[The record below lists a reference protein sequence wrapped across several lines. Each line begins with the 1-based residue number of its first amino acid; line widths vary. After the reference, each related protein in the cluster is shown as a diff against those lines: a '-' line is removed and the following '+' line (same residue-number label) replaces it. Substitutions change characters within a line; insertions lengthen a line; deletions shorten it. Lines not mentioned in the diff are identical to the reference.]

1 MSARVPVA
9 HLIHTI
15 AYGGVETALINWV
28 KRIPDDGFE
37 PHLICFANPGE
48 TERPFVDA
56 ANAAGLR
63 VLRIPWHRGKPVWR
77 SARALKRILEEHRI
91 RILHCHNTYAMLVG
105 LVAARLTR
113 VLTTTTLYVW
123 GDFGWKRGLM
133 QWMDR
138 AMLPWFD
145 TITAHCEE
153 TRRKTIE
160 MGYKPED
167 VHLLVCGFDAKPVT
181 TTAEE
186 RRARRAELGAADSD
200 MVLINVARFYP
211 EKAHEVLLEGFR
223 LMREKEPRLKLWLLG
238 VGPDEGRVRALS
250 AALGLDESVRFLG
263 FRSDLE
269 YVLSLADIMVHPS
282 HMEGVPLAVLSGLAA
297 GLPVVAT
304 AVGGLPEVVRSGESG
319 ILIPPGQP
327 ETLASAALGLVSD
340 EARRRNLGER
350 ARRFIEEEYSLD
362 AAARRVTTLYKEML
376 A

>member
-1 MSARVPVA
+1 MSARVPIA

-28 KRIPDDGFE
+28 KRIPNDGFDA
-37 PHLICFANPGE
+37 HLICFANPGE
-48 TERPFVDA
+48 TERPFVEA
-56 ANAAGLR
+56 ANAAGLN

-77 SARALKRILEEHRI
+77 SARALKRIIEEHRI

-123 GDFGWKRGLM
+123 GDFGWKRGLL

-181 TTAEE
+181 TAAEE
-186 RRARRAELGAADSD
+186 RRARRAELGASDSD

-238 VGPDEGRVRALS
+238 VGPDEGRVRALA
-250 AALGLDESVRFLG
+250 AALGLDDGVRFLG

-269 YVLSLADIMVHPS
+269 HVLSLADIMVHPS

-304 AVGGLPEVVRSGESG
+304 AVGGLPEVVRDGESG

-327 ETLASAALGLVSD
+327 ETLASVVLDLAAD
-340 EARRRNLGER
+340 EARRRSLGAR

>member
-1 MSARVPVA
+1 MSARVPIA

-56 ANAAGLR
+56 ANAAGLK

-77 SARALKRILEEHRI
+77 SAKALKKILEEHRI

-167 VHLLVCGFDAKPVT
+167 VHLLVCGFDAKPVA

-186 RRARRAELGAADSD
+186 RRARRAELGALDSD

-223 LMREKEPRLKLWLLG
+223 IMRVKEPRLKLWLLG

-250 AALGLDESVRFLG
+250 AGLGLDDSVRFLG

-269 YVLSLADIMVHPS
+269 HVLSLADIMVHPS

-304 AVGGLPEVVRSGESG
+304 AVGGLPEVVRNGESG

-327 ETLASAALGLVSD
+327 ETLASAVLGLVAD
-340 EARRRNLGER
+340 EAQRSNLGAR

-362 AAARRVTTLYKEML
+362 AAARRVTGLYKEML